1 MVARVA
7 RLVDDEVV
15 QRHKDVDGLFDR
27 LMHIRADKSA
37 VGAINRPLQGFRHS
51 DGISQVIH

>member
-7 RLVDDEVV
+7 RLVDDVVV

-27 LMHIRADKSA
+27 LMRITADLSA
-37 VGAINRPLQGFRHS
+37 RFRQS
-51 DGISQVIH
+51 PQRMESL